1 MLNVCE
7 TFNVHLTNIDKS
19 VKCFLYGV
27 TLNNVKLIM
36 QLRIQ
41 LITIKFSREFMRN
54 TANTDAAT
62 ADTDAATADTDA
74 ATAITSPQPCG
85 WYHQAG
91 E

>member
-27 TLNNVKLIM
+27 KLVI

>member
-1 MLNVCE
+1 
-7 TFNVHLTNIDKS
+7 
-19 VKCFLYGV
+19 
-27 TLNNVKLIM
+27 
-36 QLRIQ
+36 
-41 LITIKFSREFMRN
+41 MRN

-62 ADTDAATADTDA
+62 ADTDAATANTDA

>member
-1 MLNVCE
+1 
-7 TFNVHLTNIDKS
+7 
-19 VKCFLYGV
+19 
-27 TLNNVKLIM
+27 
-36 QLRIQ
+36 
-41 LITIKFSREFMRN
+41 MRN

>member
-1 MLNVCE
+1 
-7 TFNVHLTNIDKS
+7 
-19 VKCFLYGV
+19 
-27 TLNNVKLIM
+27 
-36 QLRIQ
+36 
-41 LITIKFSREFMRN
+41 MRN
-54 TANTDAAT
+54 TADTDAAT

>member
-7 TFNVHLTNIDKS
+7 TFNVHLRHK
-19 VKCFLYGV
+19 VFLYGV
-27 TLNNVKLIM
+27 TLNNVKLVI